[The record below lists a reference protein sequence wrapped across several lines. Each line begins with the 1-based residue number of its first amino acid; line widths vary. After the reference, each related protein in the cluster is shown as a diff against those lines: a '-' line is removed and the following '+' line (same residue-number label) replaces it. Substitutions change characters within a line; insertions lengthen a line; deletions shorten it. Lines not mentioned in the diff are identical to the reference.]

1 MFFQFLA
8 PQKLTLELK
17 LLPIMISKIFCL
29 WDEQLTNYDK
39 KKE

>member
-1 MFFQFLA
+1 MFLRILA
-8 PQKLTLELK
+8 PQKLILELK
-17 LLPIMISKIFCL
+17 LLPNMISKIFCL